1 MPIPAKRHRRKTDP
15 FSLLLVMVALGMCV
29 TLTYQVVVY
38 YGVSEI
44 PIARQI
50 PPPPPGFGG

>member
-1 MPIPAKRHRRKTDP
+1 MLISPKRYRRKTDP
-15 FSLLLVMVALGMCV
+15 FSLLLLVVTLGMCV

-44 PIARQI
+44 PIARQT
-50 PPPPPGFGG
+50 PSPTGVGG